1 MAHRSWLT
9 ADGSFRAPGER
20 QPSAAGLYSAVM
32 LMQLP
37 YRPVSA
43 PVLNPAPS
51 PARSGAIGGAASFGA
66 EIFFNRAIY
75 ASRRYPPLKMRNF
88 VRVLLNFAPVL
99 ASSFAPGGYLT
110 PTLRVSPS
118 PSTERGLRASEG
130 GEVCQ
135 LPLPLPLLPGRWG
148 MILAF
153 IESGL

>member
-1 MAHRSWLT
+1 MGLWFLHRGPRGPLPLRWMWSGKHYTTSTVLP
-9 ADGSFRAPGER
+9 SGE
-20 QPSAAGLYSAVM
+20 GLK
-32 LMQLP
+32 
-37 YRPVSA
+37 
-43 PVLNPAPS
+43 
-51 PARSGAIGGAASFGA
+51 
-66 EIFFNRAIY
+66 
-75 ASRRYPPLKMRNF
+75 KMNF
-88 VRVLLNFAPVL
+88 VCVLLNFAPVL
-99 ASSFAPGGYLT
+99 TASFAPGGYLT